1 MLVFPCQPESRKDD
15 SELSVSPVLSSHPL
29 PPPTQ
34 VLTRPSCFCPNAQPK
49 GETPG
54 FQLLL
59 CGSGEV
65 QPAGHPASWSQ
76 DSLRPGM
83 TPKVTAM
90 VSGTPAKSAKRAA
103 LWLPLSGW
111 LLENPGRP
119 QAEGELGPPEG
130 WQRHGFLPTQWY
142 TGHHQS
148 PATIFVLLTNKDR
161 EAQKCKRPHATPQPW
176 PRVRKRRKSVCVG
189 PGLCPQQ
196 LPPQTPVL
204 PGAAPGRSQGTPAS
218 CGLLCRQ
225 TARCSPCA
233 RRAEC
238 PTSIAQCF
246 SVTSITTPIGVPPP

>member
-1 MLVFPCQPESRKDD
+1 MTVSCQSC
-15 SELSVSPVLSSHPL
+15 PVLSPHPCPPTPCPHPL
-29 PPPTQ
+29 RSLPAPAASVPMPSPRERPLASSCCPV
-34 VLTRPSCFCPNAQPK
+34 VLGRFS
-49 GETPG
+49 
-54 FQLLL
+54 
-59 CGSGEV
+59 
-65 QPAGHPASWSQ
+65 PAGHPASWSQ
-76 DSLRPGM
+76 DSLRPGV

-103 LWLPLSGW
+103 LWLPLSGR

-161 EAQKCKRPHATPQPW
+161 EAQKGKRPHATPQPW

-189 PGLCPQQ
+189 LGLCPQQ

-218 CGLLCRQ
+218 YGLLCRQ
-225 TARCSPCA
+225 AARCSPCA

-246 SVTSITTPIGVPPP
+246 SVTSITAPIGVPPP